1 MHWGAAEI
9 ESDGRQLTSVRPWR
23 EDPAPSRIL
32 DNLAAAHRHPARVD
46 RPYVRQGWLEHGPG
60 PGPRGSD
67 VFVPVSW
74 PTVLDLLARELRR
87 VYGSYGPDGVYGG
100 SYGWASAGRFHHAQS
115 QLHRFLNCLGGYVRS
130 VNTYS
135 YGTSG
140 VLLPHVVG
148 DASLIMAG
156 ATAWPVIAEHT
167 DLIVAFGGL
176 SPKNS
181 AVASGGIGR
190 HVVGQAL
197 ASAVARGCRLVS
209 VSPLRGDTD
218 PSLGAEWIAPVPG
231 TDAALMLALCHVLDS
246 EGLADRRFLDR
257 YTVGY
262 PRFAAYIRGDAD
274 GVPKTPEWAAAV
286 TGIAAERIRALAR
299 QMTAGRTLT
308 AVSWSLQRA
317 EHGEQPVWLGLVLA
331 AMLGQIGLPG
341 GGFGHGYGSTSDV
354 GSARQLSAPRLPQG
368 ANGIDSWIPVA
379 RIADMLLH
387 PGAGYDYDGQHRYYP
402 DVKLVYWCGGN
413 PFHHHQDL
421 ARLREA
427 FARPQTVVV
436 HDPFWTATAR
446 HADIVVPSTMSV
458 ERDDIGAGSRDPTLF
473 AMPQLT
479 EPYAQARDDHATFA
493 ALADRLQVAQAF
505 TEGRTAG
512 QWLRHLY
519 EEWRC
524 DLNAAGHQMPPFERF
539 WADGTLPIPVPDP
552 RQVLLSAFRRDP
564 GRFALSTPSGK
575 IEIFSAA
582 IDSFGYPDCPGH
594 PVWLEPAEWLGGHP
608 RRYRLQLVA
617 NQPRR
622 RLHSQ
627 LDVGA
632 YSQDGKICGREPVA
646 MHPGDAAVRG
656 ITDRSCVR
664 LFNDRGSC
672 LAGVT
677 LTEDIRPGVVQLS
690 TGAWY
695 DPDPDDPSFCRHGN
709 PNVLTADRPSSALSQ
724 GNTGQL
730 AMVEIEPYDAVPP
743 EVSVHRPPKNAGAYP
758 DRFTNGASIP
768 PIRVRGTTDRSVKNQ

>member
-1 MHWGAAEI
+1 MAGQQRRHVHLTHWGAAEI
-9 ESDGRQLTSVRPWR
+9 ESDGRRLTSVRPWR

-32 DNLAAAHRHPARVD
+32 ENLAAAHRHPARID
-46 RPYVRQGWLEHGPG
+46 QPHIRQGWLEHGPG
-60 PGPRGSD
+60 AAARGSD

-74 PTVLDLLARELRR
+74 TMALDLLAGELRR
-87 VYGSYGPDGVYGG
+87 VYGSYGPDGVFGG

-130 VNTYS
+130 VNNYS
-135 YGTSG
+135 FGTSS

-148 DASLIMAG
+148 DMGLVMGG

-167 DLIVAFGGL
+167 DLLVAFGGL

-190 HVVGQAL
+190 HTMAPAL
-197 ASAVARGCRLVS
+197 ASAVARGCRIIS
-209 VSPLRGDTD
+209 VSPLRSDTD
-218 PSLGAEWIAPVPG
+218 ASLGAEWIAPVPG

-246 EGLADRRFLDR
+246 DGLADRRFLDR

-262 PRFAAYIRGDAD
+262 PRFAAYLRGDAD
-274 GVPKTPEWAAAV
+274 GVPKTPAWAAAL

-299 QMTAGRTLT
+299 QMAAGRTLVT
-308 AVSWSLQRA
+308 VSWSLQRA

-341 GGFGHGYGSTSDV
+341 GGFGHGYGSAGDV
-354 GSARQLSAPRLPQG
+354 GLPRRLSAPRLPQG
-368 ANGIDSWIPVA
+368 ANGTDSYIPVA

-387 PGAGYDYDGQHRYYP
+387 PGAGYDYDGQRRRYP

-413 PFHHHQDL
+413 PFHHHQHL

-446 HADIVVPSTMSV
+446 HADIVLPSTMSV
-458 ERDDIGAGSRDPTLF
+458 ERDDIGVGSSDSTLF

-479 EPYAQARDDHATFA
+479 EPHAQARDDYAIFG
-493 ALADRLQVAQAF
+493 ALADRLQVGEAF
-505 TEGRTAG
+505 TEGRTVG

-519 EEWRC
+519 GQWRS
-524 DLNAAGHQMPPFERF
+524 DLKAAGHEMPPFEEF
-539 WADGTLPIPVPDP
+539 WASESLQIPVPDP

-564 GRFALSTPSGK
+564 GRFPLSTPSGK
-575 IEIFSAA
+575 IEIFSAT
-582 IDSFGYPDCPGH
+582 IDGFGYPDCPGH

-608 RRYRLQLVA
+608 RRYPLQLVA

-632 YSQDGKICGREPVA
+632 YSQEGKIRGREPVA
-646 MHPGDAAVRG
+646 MHPAR
-656 ITDRSCVR
+656 
-664 LFNDRGSC
+664 RGS
-672 LAGVT
+672 T
-677 LTEDIRPGVVQLS
+677 RHHRPLLRPRLQRPRQLPGRGHAHRGRS
-690 TGAWY
+690 A
-695 DPDPDDPSFCRHGN
+695 RR
-709 PNVLTADRPSSALSQ
+709 RPA
-724 GNTGQL
+724 
-730 AMVEIEPYDAVPP
+730 
-743 EVSVHRPPKNAGAYP
+743 VHR
-758 DRFTNGASIP
+758 RL
-768 PIRVRGTTDRSVKNQ
+768 V

>member
-1 MHWGAAEI
+1 MDDMTASQRRHVHLMHWGTAEI
-9 ESDGRQLTSVRPWR
+9 ESDGRRITSVRPWR
-23 EDPAPSRIL
+23 EDPDPSRIIE
-32 DNLAAAHRHPARVD
+32 NLAAAHRHPARVD
-46 RPYVRQGWLEHGPG
+46 QPYIRQGWLEHGPG
-60 PGPRGSD
+60 PESAPGRGSD
-67 VFVPVSW
+67 AFVPVSW
-74 PTVLDLLARELRR
+74 DTALDALAGELRR
-87 VYGSYGPDGVYGG
+87 VYDSHGPDGVFGG

-115 QLHRFLNCLGGYVRS
+115 QVHRFLNCLGGYVRS
-130 VNTYS
+130 VNSYS
-135 YGTSG
+135 FGTSA

-148 DASLIMAG
+148 DTNLVMTG

-190 HVVGQAL
+190 HVMGPAL
-197 ASAVARGCRLVS
+197 SAAVARGCRLVS
-209 VSPLRGDTD
+209 VSPLRTDTD
-218 PSLGAEWIAPVPG
+218 LRLGAEWIAPVPG
-231 TDAALMLALCHVLDS
+231 TDAALMLALCHVLDA
-246 EGLADRRFLDR
+246 EGLADRGFLDR

-262 PRFAAYIRGDAD
+262 PRFIGYVRGEAD
-274 GVPKTPEWAAAV
+274 GVPKTPAWAAAL

-299 QMTAGRTLT
+299 QMAAARTMVM
-308 AVSWSLQRA
+308 VSWSLQRA
-317 EHGEQPVWLGLVLA
+317 QHGEQPVWLGLVLA

-354 GSARQLSAPRLPQG
+354 GLARRLFAPRFPQG
-368 ANGIDSWIPVA
+368 TNGIDSYIPVA
-379 RIADMLLH
+379 RIADMLLN
-387 PGAGYDYDGQHRYYP
+387 PGTAYDYDGQRRRYP

-427 FARPQTVVV
+427 FRRPQTVVV

-446 HADIVVPSTMSV
+446 HADIVLPSTMSV
-458 ERDDIGAGSRDPTLF
+458 ERDDIGAGSGDSTLF

-479 EPYAQARDDHATFA
+479 EPYAQARDDYATFA
-493 ALADRLQVAQAF
+493 ALAERLGVDKSF

-512 QWLRHLY
+512 EWLSHMY
-519 EEWRC
+519 GEWRSAMQ
-524 DLNAAGHQMPPFERF
+524 AAGHEMPSFETF
-539 WADGTLPIPVPDP
+539 WASESLEIPVPEP

-564 GRFALSTPSGK
+564 DGSPLRTPSGK
-575 IEIFSAA
+575 IEIFSET
-582 IDSFGYPDCPGH
+582 IDGFGYPDCPGH
-594 PVWLEPAEWLGGHP
+594 PVWLEPSEWLGGHP
-608 RRYRLQLVA
+608 VRYPLQLVA

-632 YSQDGKICGREPVA
+632 YSQEGKIGGREPAA
-646 MHPGDAAVRG
+646 MNPADAAARG
-656 ITDRSCVR
+656 ITDRSVVR

-672 LAGVT
+672 LAGIT
-677 LTEDIRPGVVQLS
+677 LTEDVRPGVVQLS

-695 DPDPDDPSFCRHGN
+695 DPDPADPSFCRHGN

-730 AMVEIEPYDAVPP
+730 IMVEIEPYAAVPP
-743 EVSVHRPPKNAGAYP
+743 EVSVHRPPVTAEPAG
-758 DRFTNGASIP
+758 
-768 PIRVRGTTDRSVKNQ
+768 

>member
-1 MHWGAAEI
+1 MVVVAWQQRRHVHLTHWGAAEI

-23 EDPAPSRIL
+23 EDPDPSRIL
-32 DNLAAAHRHPARVD
+32 ENLAAAHHHPARID
-46 RPYVRQGWLEHGPG
+46 QPYIRKGWLEHGPG
-60 PGPRGSD
+60 PADRGSD

-74 PTVLDLLARELRR
+74 AMALDLLAEELRR
-87 VYGSYGPDGVYGG
+87 VYGTYGPGGVFGG

-135 YGTSG
+135 YGASS

-148 DASLIMAG
+148 DVSLVMAG

-167 DLIVAFGGL
+167 DLLVAFGGL

-190 HVVGQAL
+190 HTMGQAL
-197 ASAVARGCRLVS
+197 TSAVARGCQLVS
-209 VSPLRGDTD
+209 VSPLRSDTD
-218 PSLGAEWIAPVPG
+218 ISLGADWIAPVPG
-231 TDAALMLALCHVLDS
+231 TDVALMLALCHVLDS
-246 EGLADRRFLDR
+246 DGLADRRFLDQ

-262 PRFAAYIRGDAD
+262 PRFAAYVRGDTD
-274 GVPKTPEWAAAV
+274 GVPKTPGWAAV
-286 TGIAAERIRALAR
+286 LTGIPAERIRALAR
-299 QMTAGRTLT
+299 QMAAARTLVT
-308 AVSWSLQRA
+308 VSWSLQRA

-341 GGFGHGYGSTSDV
+341 GGFGHGYGSSGDV
-354 GSARQLSAPRLPQG
+354 GKARRISAPRLPQG
-368 ANGIDSWIPVA
+368 VNGIDSFIPVA

-387 PGAGYDYDGQHRYYP
+387 PGADYDYDGQRRRYP

-446 HADIVVPSTMSV
+446 HADIVLPSTMSL
-458 ERDDIGAGSRDPTLF
+458 ERDDIGAGSNDSTLF

-479 EPYAQARDDHATFA
+479 EPYAQARDDYATFT
-493 ALADRLQVAQAF
+493 ALAGLRIAEAF
-505 TEGRTAG
+505 TEGRTVCQWLGRLYG
-512 QWLRHLY
+512 QWRS
-519 EEWRC
+519 
-524 DLNAAGHQMPPFERF
+524 DLKAAGHEMPPFEGF
-539 WADGTLPIPVPDP
+539 WASGSLQIPVPDP
-552 RQVLLSAFRRDP
+552 RQVLLADFRRDP

-575 IEIFSAA
+575 IEIFSAT

-594 PVWLEPAEWLGGHP
+594 PVWLEPTEWPGGYP

-632 YSQDGKICGREPVA
+632 YSQEGKICGREPVA
-646 MHPGDAAVRG
+646 MHPVDAAERG

-664 LFNDRGSC
+664 VFNDRGSC

-695 DPDPDDPSFCRHGN
+695 DPDPGDPSFCRHGN

-724 GNTGQL
+724 GTTGQL
-730 AMVEIEPYDAVPP
+730 AMVEIEPYAATPP
-743 EVSVHRPPKNAGAYP
+743 EVSVHGPPRTAE
-758 DRFTNGASIP
+758 
-768 PIRVRGTTDRSVKNQ
+768 PIT